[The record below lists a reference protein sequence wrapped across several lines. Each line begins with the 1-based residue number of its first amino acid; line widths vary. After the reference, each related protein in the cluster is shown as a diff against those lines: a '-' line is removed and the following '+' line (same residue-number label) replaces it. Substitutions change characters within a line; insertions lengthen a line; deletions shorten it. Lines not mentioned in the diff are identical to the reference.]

1 LKFEGRRGVLFMV
14 MGAAMLI
21 NGGRKVEARVAK
33 VGKGNVETREEMIKT
48 IVVGRRRGAV
58 EREEKKMIDG
68 GQDQSG
74 RELLDLNMI
83 SKDCNRVG
91 EVGILI
97 EDI

>member
-1 LKFEGRRGVLFMV
+1 MV

-21 NGGRKVEARVAK
+21 IGGRKVEARIAK
-33 VGKGNVETREEMIKT
+33 VRKENIETREERMKT
-48 IVVGRRRGAV
+48 IVVGRRGGAV
-58 EREEKKMIDG
+58 EREEKKMIGG

-83 SKDCNRVG
+83 SKGCNRVG